1 MICNLRT
8 QVIRF
13 AAVPM
18 FLLSLAAPASS
29 QETGG
34 GFAKDGG
41 YVAVSFLPDF
51 AFDGVTFDGESI
63 YKQVDGEEIMILPKF
78 KARNLIRVALGYRGE
93 FAGIEI
99 GYDRTRHDGTFLEG
113 AGTATFQAINVD
125 GRYYFLSSKRIQ
137 PHLLVGG
144 TFPWFKIHDGSFLED
159 RMGDANFKGY
169 GLNTEAGVTIYPHR
183 QLGISV
189 GYNYRMLSFSQVTG
203 VTDTLFELKP
213 KFKETT
219 GTVVI
224 TGHVIF

>member
-1 MICNLRT
+1 MICNFRT
-8 QVIRF
+8 QLFRF

-18 FLLSLAAPASS
+18 FLLTLAVPAWS
-29 QETGG
+29 QEGG

-41 YVAVSFLPDF
+41 YVSVALLPDF

-63 YKQVDGEEIMILPKF
+63 YKEIDGEEIVILPKL
-78 KARNLIRVALGYRGE
+78 KAKNLIRVALGYRGSQ
-93 FAGIEI
+93 AGIEI

-113 AGTATFQAINVD
+113 SGTATFQAINVD

-144 TFPWFKIHDGSFLED
+144 TFPWFKVHDGSFLDD
-159 RMGDANFKGY
+159 RMGDADFKGY
-169 GLNTEAGVTIYPHR
+169 GLNTEAGVTVYPHR
-183 QLGISV
+183 QLGVSV

-213 KFKETT
+213 KFRETT
-219 GTVVI
+219 GTVVV
-224 TGHVIF
+224 TGHFIF